1 MVIKTAISTKKSR
14 TLQGKDKNFHPKE
27 NSLLENLRLVVKKLI
42 FLAIQPHPTIFFY

>member
-27 NSLLENLRLVVKKLI
+27 NSPLHRLVVKKLI